1 MTVRAAGSVESG
13 YGWVVA
19 IISTLMIAIAF
30 GSSYLVVVGL
40 KPIAADF
47 GWPRQIPSAAYGL
60 ALLGAGFGGIL
71 AGFWSDRWGMGAPST
86 IGAVAIGAGS
96 LIVAGS
102 DNAIVFL
109 GANLLVI
116 GFLGNGAMFSPL
128 LTNITRWFDR
138 RRGIAVAIVASG
150 QSLAGAFWPPIFRY
164 TMEEYGWRETVVGFG
179 FIATATLL
187 PLSLFMHRRP
197 PARMAVEGGGE
208 RGMLDE
214 RGQILGRSPRTVQ
227 TILCGAIVG
236 CCVAMSMPMVHIV
249 AHATDLGFSAA
260 RGAEMLSLL
269 LASAFISRV
278 GWGWLAD
285 RIGGLLTLFI
295 GSALQL
301 CGLAL
306 FTAID
311 SLHGLY
317 IVAVFYGFGYGGI
330 VPMYAIIARELF
342 PESQAGFRIGLV
354 FLFGTIGMA
363 LGGYLGGLI
372 YDLTATYSLAFA
384 TGIGFNLINL
394 LLVGYLLLQQR
405 SGSSEIAAQAA

>member
-1 MTVRAAGSVESG
+1 MTIRAAGSVESG

-19 IISTLMIAIAF
+19 IVSTLMIATAM
-30 GSSYLVVVGL
+30 GATYLVVVGL

-60 ALLGAGFGGIL
+60 ALLGAGFGGIA
-71 AGFWSDRWGMGAPST
+71 AGYWSDRWGMGVPS
-86 IGAVAIGAGS
+86 IVGAVGIGAGA
-96 LIVAGS
+96 LIAAGA
-102 DNAIVFL
+102 DNAVVFL
-109 GANLLVI
+109 GAHLLLI
-116 GFLGNGAMFSPL
+116 GFVGNGAMFSPL

-164 TMEEYGWRETVVGFG
+164 TMEEYGWRETIVGFG
-179 FIATATLL
+179 FTATAILI
-187 PLSLFMHRRP
+187 PLSLFMRRRP
-197 PARMAVEGGGE
+197 PTRMAMDGGGE
-208 RGMLDE
+208 RGLLDDTG
-214 RGQILGRSPRTVQ
+214 RILGSSPRRVQ
-227 TILCGAIVG
+227 AILCGAIIG

-269 LASAFISRV
+269 LASAFVSRV

-306 FTAID
+306 FVMVD

-317 IVAVFYGFGYGGI
+317 AVAVFYGLGYGGI

-342 PESQAGFRIGLV
+342 PESQAGWRIGV
-354 FLFGTIGMA
+354 IFLFGTTGMA
-363 LGGYLGGLI
+363 MGGYFGGLI
-372 YDLTATYSLAFA
+372 FDLTATYSLAFA

-394 LLVGYLLLQQR
+394 ALVGYLLLRQR
-405 SGSSEIAAQAA
+405 GGSSVVAAQAA